1 MRQSRTL
8 VWMALAIG
16 VGVVGAPAQAQDSYV
31 LTFKDNKL
39 EPAELQVPA
48 GKEFKLLVKNADS
61 TPEEFESEDLE
72 LEKVIAGGSEA
83 EFTIKA
89 LEPGSYKVFGEFHED
104 TATGQIV
111 AK

>member
-1 MRQSRTL
+1 MRQTGTF
-8 VWMALAIG
+8 VWMGLAIG
-16 VGVVGAPAQAQDSYV
+16 VGIVGAPAHAQDSYV

-61 TPEEFESEDLE
+61 TPEEFESEDLA
-72 LEKVIAGGSEA
+72 LEKIIAGGTGRVHHQRA
-83 EFTIKA
+83 
-89 LEPGSYKVFGEFHED
+89 EPGSHKVFGEFHED